1 MQLQLPGFDTSKEVL
16 SIEDSM
22 PTTSVS
28 QFSESESRV
37 HVEERTVV
45 LPNPSPQKGVR
56 GSFLNRLQSPR
67 KPPLPS
73 TPEKSPAAKS
83 MDEILA
89 RSRARQAERATNVGN
104 GGSPQRGVKKA
115 AFPVRRKLS
124 LSEEVRV
131 VL

>member
-1 MQLQLPGFDTSKEVL
+1 ML

-28 QFSESESRV
+28 QFSELQSQ
-37 HVEERTVV
+37 VEERTVV

-89 RSRARQAERATNVGN
+89 RSRARQVEQRATNN

>member
-1 MQLQLPGFDTSKEVL
+1 ML
-16 SIEDSM
+16 SIEDSI

-28 QFSESESRV
+28 QFSELQSQ
-37 HVEERTVV
+37 VEERAVV

-67 KPPLPS
+67 KPPPPS

-89 RSRARQAERATNVGN
+89 RSRARQVEQRVTDMGN

-131 VL
+131 EL